1 MGTAG
6 SPPRTVQSYHQSYE
20 GRPVTPGGLGG
31 GACLPG
37 AAEVQTLRFEP
48 FPNKSMGLESFTYL
62 WLKFAAKSIGK
73 TYHTWRLH
81 MGFHTT

>member
-31 GACLPG
+31 RCMPSRSSCDCNG
-37 AAEVQTLRFEP
+37 EVQTLRFEP
-48 FPNKSMGLESFTYL
+48 FPNKSMYGIIYIPL
-62 WLKFAAKSIGK
+62 A
-73 TYHTWRLH
+73 
-81 MGFHTT
+81 